1 MTSGLAECLASQ
13 FWDFNFMAVV
23 RLHRGCM
30 KRARS
35 RSMPSPEALPQAC
48 LITRE
53 NAPWGARSA
62 GNESGEA
69 CAASWFAYDVG
80 DVW

>member
-13 FWDFNFMAVV
+13 FWDFSFMVV
-23 RLHRGCM
+23 MQPHHNCM

-35 RSMPSPEALPQAC
+35 QSMPYPEALPQAY

-62 GNESGEA
+62 GN
-69 CAASWFAYDVG
+69 
-80 DVW
+80 

>member
-1 MTSGLAECLASQ
+1 MILHLRLKRQKQPTTSGNTECLTSSL
-13 FWDFNFMAVV
+13 WDFNFMAVM
-23 RLHRGCM
+23 RLHHSGI

-35 RSMPSPEALPQAC
+35 QSMPYPEALPQAY

-62 GNESGEA
+62 GN
-69 CAASWFAYDVG
+69 
-80 DVW
+80 